1 MRRVQ
6 HGTPITDFGGR
17 KQISFDALFSSDSEE
32 EVPVEVRASSG
43 VEVSSIPASSSNCV
57 ASSSHCVASSSNCVA
72 SSSHCVASSSNCV
85 ASSSHCVASPPSPD
99 FPYRREDDPISVWT
113 QKVTESFE
121 KASQSKKQLPSD
133 FKESLGR
140 LSFFRKPQQ
149 QQQNLVPKEHT
160 STTTVNSQ

>member
-43 VEVSSIPASSSNCV
+43 VEVSSIP
-57 ASSSHCVASSSNCVA
+57 ASSSNCVA